1 MIKSDKTK
9 PVTTVDDY
17 IKVFPVAVQTKLE
30 KLRKVIKAAA
40 PEATET
46 ISYQMPA
53 YHYLG
58 VLVYF
63 AAYKNHIG
71 FYPTGSGIEAF
82 QKEISGY
89 KWSKGAVQ
97 FPLDQ
102 PLPFDLITKMVKF
115 RVKKNSEKAKA
126 KTKKQGSTKLNDAD
140 KVKSYL
146 NKLNPTVRAEIEAVR
161 RIIKASSSKLN
172 ERIKWNAPSYFYKE
186 DILTF
191 GPYKKDRL
199 LLVVHHPYVV
209 KINSKLL
216 TGDYKDRRLI
226 TFKNKAEAELHKKEI
241 TRIIKAIIKM
251 TDTNHPVK

>member
-17 IKVFPVAVQTKLE
+17 INVFPVAVQTKLE

-53 YHYLG
+53 YNYLG
-58 VLVYF
+58 ALVYF

-82 QKEISGY
+82 QKEISIY

-97 FPLDQ
+97 FPIDQ

-115 RVKKNSEKAKA
+115 RVKKNIEKAKV
-126 KTKKQGSTKLNDAD
+126 KT
-140 KVKSYL
+140 
-146 NKLNPTVRAEIEAVR
+146 
-161 RIIKASSSKLN
+161 SSK
-172 ERIKWNAPSYFYKE
+172 KWMK
-186 DILTF
+186 
-191 GPYKKDRL
+191 
-199 LLVVHHPYVV
+199 
-209 KINSKLL
+209 
-216 TGDYKDRRLI
+216 
-226 TFKNKAEAELHKKEI
+226 
-241 TRIIKAIIKM
+241 
-251 TDTNHPVK
+251 